1 MRHKVK
7 GRNLSRTSEHRL
19 ALMRALSSSLIKH
32 KRIKTTVQKAKEL
45 RKFVEPI
52 ITKAID
58 GSLHSKRLITR
69 DIKQK
74 EVYKALFDEVVPKV
88 SERKGG
94 YTRIVKLGNRHGD
107 AAEMA
112 LIELV
117 DFNDLLMD
125 KEKEKKETKAQ
136 KKTKD
141 NVEDAKV
148 ISESN
153 EKTEKKS
160 KPRKK
165 KSDSGEKEKSPK
177 KKEEKK

>member
-32 KRIKTTVQKAKEL
+32 KRIKTTVQKAKEV
-45 RKFVEPI
+45 RRFVEPI
-52 ITKAID
+52 ITKAIE
-58 GSLHSKRLITR
+58 GSLHSRRMITR

-74 EVYKALFDEVVPKV
+74 EVYKALFDEIVPKV

-112 LIELV
+112 ILELV
-117 DFNDLLMD
+117 DFNDLVMN
-125 KEKEKKETKAQ
+125 KEKVKSETKAKNEKEK
-136 KKTKD
+136 
-141 NVEDAKV
+141 VEEAKV

-153 EKTEKKS
+153 EKVEKQKRTKKAKADGSEKTKS
-160 KPRKK
+160 T
-165 KSDSGEKEKSPK
+165 K

>member
-19 ALMRALSSSLIKH
+19 ALMRALTNSLIKH
-32 KRIKTTVQKAKEL
+32 KRIKTTVQKAKEV
-45 RKFVEPI
+45 RKFAEPI

-58 GSLHSKRLITR
+58 GSLHSRRLITR

-74 EVYKALFDEVVPKV
+74 EVYQILFDEIVPKV

-112 LIELV
+112 LLELV
-117 DFNDLLMD
+117 DFNDLVLN
-125 KEKEKKETKAQ
+125 KEKEKSESKAN
-136 KKTKD
+136 KNAEK
-141 NVEDAKV
+141 VEDAKV

-153 EKTEKKS
+153 EKVEKPKRTKKVKVEKS
-160 KPRKK
+160 DKPKSTKK
-165 KSDSGEKEKSPK
+165 KS
-177 KKEEKK
+177 EEK

>member
-45 RKFVEPI
+45 RRFVEPI

-58 GSLHSKRLITR
+58 GSLHSRRLITR

-74 EVYKALFDEVVPKV
+74 EVYKTLFDEIVPKV
-88 SERKGG
+88 ADRKGG

-153 EKTEKKS
+153 EKAEKKS

-177 KKEEKK
+177 KKKEKK

>member
-32 KRIKTTVQKAKEL
+32 KRIKTTVQKAKEV
-45 RKFVEPI
+45 RRFVEPI
-52 ITKAID
+52 ITKAIE
-58 GSLHSKRLITR
+58 GSLHSRRMITR
-69 DIKQK
+69 DVKQK
-74 EVYKALFDEVVPKV
+74 EVYKALFDEIVPKV

-112 LIELV
+112 ILELV
-117 DFNDLLMD
+117 DFNDLVMN
-125 KEKEKKETKAQ
+125 KEKVTSETKA
-136 KKTKD
+136 KNVKE
-141 NVEDAKV
+141 NVEEAKV

-153 EKTEKKS
+153 EKVEKPKRTKKAKAEGSEKTKS
-160 KPRKK
+160 T
-165 KSDSGEKEKSPK
+165 K